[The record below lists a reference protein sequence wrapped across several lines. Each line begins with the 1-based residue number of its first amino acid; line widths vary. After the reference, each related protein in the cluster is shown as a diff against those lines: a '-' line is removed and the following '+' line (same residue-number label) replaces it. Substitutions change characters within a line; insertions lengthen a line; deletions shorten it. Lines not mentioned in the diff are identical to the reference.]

1 MATDNTTNTTNT
13 TNNLILGGLIGV
25 LLTLFLFYM
34 TDSSVARNLAKESF
48 QDVSDIEIETTHD
61 EDRIKEVSGMIDN
74 TLNPVLENQIKI
86 KERDYEINQL
96 ENRTTKLVQKLQFYE
111 SQNKLFNTNGEVS
124 VM

>member
-1 MATDNTTNTTNT
+1 METDNTTKTI
-13 TNNLILGGLIGV
+13 NNIILGGLIGV

>member
-1 MATDNTTNTTNT
+1 MGNDNTTNT

>member
-1 MATDNTTNTTNT
+1 MATDNTTKT
-13 TNNLILGGLIGV
+13 TNNIILGGLIGV

>member
-1 MATDNTTNTTNT
+1 MVNDNTTNTTN
-13 TNNLILGGLIGV
+13 NIILGGLIGV

-96 ENRTTKLVQKLQFYE
+96 EERTTKLVQKLQFYE

>member
-1 MATDNTTNTTNT
+1 MATDNTTKTTNYI
-13 TNNLILGGLIGV
+13 ILGGLIGV

-48 QDVSDIEIETTHD
+48 RDVSDIEIETTHD